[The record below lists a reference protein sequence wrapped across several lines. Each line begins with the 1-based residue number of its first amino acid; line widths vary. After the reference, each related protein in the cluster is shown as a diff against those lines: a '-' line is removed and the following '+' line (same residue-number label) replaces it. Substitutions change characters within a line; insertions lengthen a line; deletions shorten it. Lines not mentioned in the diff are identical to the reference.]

1 MHNLEKICVTGGKR
15 LSGEVGVSGSKNG
28 TLAIMAGALLAKG
41 PTVLTNVPHIGD
53 ILTMIEMF
61 QQLGVRA
68 QFTNG
73 NVVEIDATD
82 LQCAEAP
89 YDLVKKMRAS
99 FCVTGPILARL
110 GHARVPLPGGCDIGA
125 RPVDLH
131 VKGLQALG
139 ARIMI
144 EHGYVEAEA
153 DRLKGSVVYLDLPSA
168 GATQH
173 LMTVAALA
181 DGTTRIENAALEP
194 EVTDLVHFLIAM
206 GAKISGL
213 GTSTIEIQGVDEL
226 RGVEYPMIPDRIEAG
241 TFAIAAAITSGD
253 VTITGMVPEHCSS
266 VFQKLQDAG
275 VKVIPEGNQVRVR
288 SSGNHR
294 ATDIKTMPYP
304 GFPTDIQQPFASLL
318 AVSDGTSVITENI
331 YERRFRYA
339 SELQRMGADIILE
352 GRTAII
358 KGVPRLTGAEVT
370 ATDLRAGAA
379 LIIAGLEADGYTE
392 ISGVEHI
399 DRGYED
405 IISKFTSLGADIVR
419 RETAPDTVPQ
429 LT

>member
-1 MHNLEKICVTGGKR
+1 MDKICVTGGKR
-15 LSGEVGVSGSKNG
+15 LSGEVKVSGSKNG

-41 PTVLTNVPHIGD
+41 PTVLTNVPRIGD
-53 ILTMIEMF
+53 ISTMIEML
-61 QQLGVRA
+61 QQLGVRTRLLGSNA
-68 QFTNG
+68 
-73 NVVEIDATD
+73 VEIDATD
-82 LQCAEAP
+82 LECHEAP

-110 GHARVPLPGGCDIGA
+110 GRARVPLPGGCDIGA

-139 ARIMI
+139 ASVMI
-144 EHGYVEAEA
+144 DHGYVEAEA
-153 DRLKGSVVYLDLPSA
+153 GRLKGAVIYLDIPSA

-181 DGTTRIENAALEP
+181 EGTTRIENAALEP
-194 EVTDLVHFLIAM
+194 EVIDLANYLTAM
-206 GAKISGL
+206 GARISGV
-213 GTSTIEIQGVDEL
+213 GKSTIEIEGVNVL
-226 RGVEYPMIPDRIEAG
+226 RGVEYPMIPDRIEVG
-241 TFAIAAAITSGD
+241 TFAIAAAITGGD
-253 VTITGMVPEHCSS
+253 VVITDVVPEHCSA

-275 VKVIPEGNQVRVR
+275 VKVVSEGNQVRVK

-318 AVSDGTSVITENI
+318 SVSDGTSVITENI
-331 YERRFRYA
+331 YERRFRYV
-339 SELQRMGADIILE
+339 SELQRMGADIIQE

-370 ATDLRAGAA
+370 ASDLRAGAA
-379 LIIAGLEADGYTE
+379 LIIAGLEAEGYTE

-405 IISKFTSLGADIVR
+405 IIAKLTSLGADIVR
-419 RETAPDTVPQ
+419 REAAPDVIPQ
-429 LT
+429 LI

>member
-1 MHNLEKICVTGGKR
+1 MDKICVTGGKR

-28 TLAIMAGALLAKG
+28 ALAIMAGALLAKG

-73 NVVEIDATD
+73 NVVEIDATH

-194 EVTDLVHFLIAM
+194 EVTDLAYFLIAM
-206 GAKISGL
+206 GAKISGV
-213 GTSTIEIQGVDEL
+213 GTSTIEIEGVDRL
-226 RGVEYPMIPDRIEAG
+226 HGVEYPMLPDRIEVG
-241 TFAIAAAITSGD
+241 TFAIAAAITGGD
-253 VTITGMVPEHCSS
+253 VLITDATPEHCSA
-266 VFQKLQDAG
+266 VFQKLQDTG
-275 VKVIPEGNQVRVR
+275 VKVTPEGNRVRVR
-288 SSGNHR
+288 SSGSHR

-304 GFPTDIQQPFASLL
+304 GFPTDIQQPFAAMLS
-318 AVSDGTSVITENI
+318 VSEGTSVITENI
-331 YERRFRYA
+331 YERRFRYV
-339 SELQRMGADIILE
+339 SELQRMGADIIQE

-358 KGVPRLTGAEVT
+358 KGVPRLTGAEVN

-379 LIIAGLEADGYTE
+379 LIIAGLEADGYTD

-429 LT
+429 LA

>member
-1 MHNLEKICVTGGKR
+1 
-15 LSGEVGVSGSKNG
+15 
-28 TLAIMAGALLAKG
+28 MA
-41 PTVLTNVPHIGD
+41 T
-53 ILTMIEMF
+53 
-61 QQLGVRA
+61 
-68 QFTNG
+68 
-73 NVVEIDATD
+73 
-82 LQCAEAP
+82 
-89 YDLVKKMRAS
+89 S
-99 FCVTGPILARL
+99 
-110 GHARVPLPGGCDIGA
+110 
-125 RPVDLH
+125 
-131 VKGLQALG
+131 
-139 ARIMI
+139 
-144 EHGYVEAEA
+144 
-153 DRLKGSVVYLDLPSA
+153 RLKPI

-405 IISKFTSLGADIVR
+405 IISKFTSIGADIIR

>member
-1 MHNLEKICVTGGKR
+1 VHNLEKICVTGGKR

>member
-1 MHNLEKICVTGGKR
+1 MEKICVTGGKR

>member
-1 MHNLEKICVTGGKR
+1 LEKICVTGGKR

>member
-1 MHNLEKICVTGGKR
+1 MEKICVTGGKR

-28 TLAIMAGALLAKG
+28 ALAIMAGALLAKG

-153 DRLKGSVVYLDLPSA
+153 DRLKGSVIYLDLPSA

-194 EVTDLVHFLIAM
+194 EVTDLAYFLIAM
-206 GAKISGL
+206 GAKISGV
-213 GTSTIEIQGVDEL
+213 GTSTIEIEGVDKL
-226 RGVEYPMIPDRIEAG
+226 HGVEYPMLPDRIEVG
-241 TFAIAAAITSGD
+241 TFAIAAAITGGD
-253 VTITGMVPEHCSS
+253 VLITDVTPEHCSA
-266 VFQKLQDAG
+266 VFQKLQDTG
-275 VKVIPEGNQVRVR
+275 VKVTPEGNRVRVR
-288 SSGNHR
+288 SSGSHR

-304 GFPTDIQQPFASLL
+304 GFPTDIQQPFAALL
-318 AVSDGTSVITENI
+318 SVSEGTSVITENI
-331 YERRFRYA
+331 YERRFRYV
-339 SELQRMGADIILE
+339 SELQRMGADIIQE

-358 KGVPRLTGAEVT
+358 KGVPRLTGAEVN

-379 LIIAGLEADGYTE
+379 LIIAGLEADGYTD

-399 DRGYED
+399 DRGYEN
-405 IISKFTSLGADIVR
+405 IITKLKSLGAEITR
-419 RETAPDTVPQ
+419 REMAPDTIPQ

>member
-1 MHNLEKICVTGGKR
+1 MTGGKR

-153 DRLKGSVVYLDLPSA
+153 DRLKGSVIYLDLPSA

-194 EVTDLVHFLIAM
+194 EVTDLAYFLIAM
-206 GAKISGL
+206 GAKISGV
-213 GTSTIEIQGVDEL
+213 GTSTIEIEGVDKL
-226 RGVEYPMIPDRIEAG
+226 HGVEYPMLPDRIEVG
-241 TFAIAAAITSGD
+241 TFAIAAAITGGD
-253 VTITGMVPEHCSS
+253 VLITDVTPEHCSA
-266 VFQKLQDAG
+266 VFQKLQDTG
-275 VKVIPEGNQVRVR
+275 VKVTPEGNRVRVR
-288 SSGNHR
+288 SSGSHR

-304 GFPTDIQQPFASLL
+304 GFPTDIQQPFAALL
-318 AVSDGTSVITENI
+318 SVSEGTSVITENI
-331 YERRFRYA
+331 YERRFRYV
-339 SELQRMGADIILE
+339 SELQRMGADIIQE

-358 KGVPRLTGAEVT
+358 KGVPRLTGAEVN

-379 LIIAGLEADGYTE
+379 LIIAGLEADGYTD

-399 DRGYED
+399 DRGYEN
-405 IISKFTSLGADIVR
+405 IITKLKSLGAEITR
-419 RETAPDTVPQ
+419 REMAPDTIPQ

>member
-1 MHNLEKICVTGGKR
+1 LEKICVTGGKR

-28 TLAIMAGALLAKG
+28 ALAIMAGALLAKG

-68 QFTNG
+68 RFTNG

-82 LQCAEAP
+82 LQRAEAP

-194 EVTDLVHFLIAM
+194 EVTDLAYFLIAM
-206 GAKISGL
+206 GAKISGV
-213 GTSTIEIQGVDEL
+213 GTSTIEIEGVDRL
-226 RGVEYPMIPDRIEAG
+226 HGVEYHMLPDRIEVG
-241 TFAIAAAITSGD
+241 TFAIAAAITGGD
-253 VTITGMVPEHCSS
+253 VLITDATPEHCSA
-266 VFQKLQDAG
+266 VFQKLQDTG
-275 VKVIPEGNQVRVR
+275 VKVTPEGNRVRVR
-288 SSGNHR
+288 SSGSHR

-304 GFPTDIQQPFASLL
+304 GFPTDIQQPFAALL
-318 AVSDGTSVITENI
+318 SVSEGTSVITENI
-331 YERRFRYA
+331 YERRFRYV
-339 SELQRMGADIILE
+339 SELQRMGADIIQE

-358 KGVPRLTGAEVT
+358 KGVPRLTGAEVN

-379 LIIAGLEADGYTE
+379 LIIAGLEAEGYTD